1 MMVANSAA
9 AADAASA
16 SGRVEDP
23 KMAVDE
29 GAAQQRGANI
39 ELTADM
45 VVGWGRVP
53 MLNAAL
59 PTSLNPGLIAS
70 VDDTKTTSDSYI
82 LGFGWWFT
90 NAMRLGFRLPIA
102 HADYSPGPSKLSRGA
117 TALGNLE
124 LSVLYEKQVSK
135 TFAVIPSLALALP
148 TAPGNELPTAASVA
162 LDNRAGHDF
171 GATDRYAALRAAAGS
186 RGFEENHLFSS
197 ERIGIVPR
205 IDLSFRFGKV
215 EVAPFVKMDNLF
227 SSTKNAREGYL
238 ANFVLGASVGV
249 GLMKWLDFG
258 IRAWG
263 SYALE
268 KDGRDDSVLVNVE
281 PQLRGHFGPI
291 HPVVGVLI
299 PVVPIAAKDSRTTPA
314 GDPIY
319 DPRFVALRLGIGAKF

>member
-1 MMVANSAA
+1 MLAANSAA

-16 SGRVEDP
+16 SGRAEDP

-59 PTSLNPGLIAS
+59 PTSLLPGLIAS

-82 LGFGWWFT
+82 LGFGWWLT
-90 NAMRLGFRLPIA
+90 NALRLGFRLPIA
-102 HADYSPGPSKLSRGA
+102 HADFSPGPAKLSRGA

-124 LSVLYEKQVSK
+124 LGILYERQLSK
-135 TFAVIPSLALALP
+135 TSAVIPSLALALP

-162 LDNRAGHDF
+162 VDPRAGHDF
-171 GATDRYAALRAAAGS
+171 GATDRYSALRAAAGS
-186 RGFEENHLFSS
+186 RGFEENQLFSS
-197 ERIGIVPR
+197 ERVGIVPR
-205 IDLSFRFGKV
+205 VDLSFRFGNI

-227 SSTKNAREGYL
+227 SSTKAARNGYL
-238 ANFVLGASVGV
+238 ANFVGGASVGV

-268 KDGRDDSVLVNVE
+268 KDGRDDNVLVNVE
-281 PQLRGHFGPI
+281 PQLRAHVGPI
-291 HPVVGVLI
+291 HPTVGLLI
-299 PVVPIAAKDSRTTPA
+299 PIVPIAAKDSRTTAA
-314 GDPIY
+314 GEPIY
-319 DPRFVALRLGIGAKF
+319 DPRFVALRLAVGAKF